1 MLPQA
6 GAAVSPTYKSQK
18 HGALPPVTP
27 EKASLPGWYRGVFY
41 ARFWLPSVNKM
52 KKHWIIIASA
62 LVLVGFVSFLIQLS
76 GSHPERAW
84 QAYLINFLLWS
95 AMAQGGLLFSAVM
108 HITNARWSQPLQ
120 GLSESFAAFFPISL
134 VLFLLL
140 FLGSDHIFP
149 WVDHDLHGKETWL
162 NVPFL
167 FSRDVIA
174 LLVLYGLGLG
184 YLYYALR
191 LRQEQIQPKGRIRS
205 LLLER
210 WSKDE
215 RDAEWCRSRMSL
227 FSVLYIAAYALVL
240 TLIAFDLVMSMEPHW
255 VSTLFGPYHFV
266 KAFYVGLAALIIL
279 ASLFRFSQGEASGL
293 SASHFHDLGKLFFA
307 FCLLWAD
314 FFYCQLLVIWYGNIS
329 EETSY
334 IIKRTMV
341 QPWNTL
347 AWTVFVVCFIIPF
360 VILLSQKIK
369 TKPIIMTLLCSAVL
383 VGIWLEHLL
392 LLGPALNHD
401 VTSLPLGFGDG
412 LISLG
417 FLGLMAMAVA
427 GFLNL
432 FPRAALVEVKGV
444 NR

>member
-1 MLPQA
+1 
-6 GAAVSPTYKSQK
+6 
-18 HGALPPVTP
+18 
-27 EKASLPGWYRGVFY
+27 
-41 ARFWLPSVNKM
+41 M

-95 AMAQGGLLFSAVM
+95 AVAQGGLLFSAVM
-108 HITNARWSQPLQ
+108 HITKARWSQPLQ

-140 FLGSDHIFP
+140 FLGSDYIFP
-149 WVDHDLHGKETWL
+149 WVDHDLHGKEGWL

-167 FSRDVIA
+167 FSRDVLA

-191 LRQEQIQPKGRIRS
+191 LRREHIQPNGKIRS
-205 LLLER
+205 LLVER
-210 WSKDE
+210 WSKNE
-215 RDAEWCRSRMSL
+215 RDAEWCRARMSL

-240 TLIAFDLVMSMEPHW
+240 SLIAFDLVMSMEPHW
-255 VSTLFGPYHFV
+255 FSTLFGPYHFV
-266 KAFYVGLAALIIL
+266 KAFYVGLGALIIL
-279 ASLFRFSQGEASGL
+279 ASLLRLSQGEQSGL
-293 SASHFHDLGKLFFA
+293 SAAHFHDLGKLFFA

-329 EETSY
+329 EEVSY

-347 AWTVFVVCFIIPF
+347 AWTVFAVCFIIPF

-369 TKPIIMTLLCSAVL
+369 TKPIIMILLCSAVL

-392 LLGPALNHD
+392 LLGPALNED

-417 FLGLMAMAVA
+417 FLGLMATAVIW
-427 GFLNL
+427 FLNL
-432 FPRAALVEVKGV
+432 FPQAAASQAKGV
-444 NR
+444 NG